1 MGKEKATITVDREKL
16 NAAKAL
22 LRAKS
27 ISETID
33 TALERLLRTERLRRD
48 VAAYRRVPLDEQELA
63 IVDLP
68 VELDLDDADVDYDA
82 LYGGS
87 KRANK

>member
-1 MGKEKATITVDREKL
+1 MGKEKATITVDRAKL
-16 NAAKAL
+16 EAAKAL

-33 TALERLLRTERLRRD
+33 TALERLVRTERLRRD
-48 VAAYRRVPLDEQELA
+48 VAAYRNVPLDDRELA
-63 IVDLP
+63 IADLP

-82 LYGGS
+82 QYGAA
-87 KRANK
+87 KRGGK